1 MQYLTSYLCI
11 FLVLFAGCK
20 EENKA
25 AFNLNFTPEQI
36 EIFGE
41 EIISTRLYE
50 RDMAIAPD
58 GNEIIYTLGNYRQT
72 LRNLVSI
79 KKEGNQWQD
88 KEILPFSGRY
98 NDIEPFFS
106 VDGTK
111 LFFASDRPMDT
122 DSTRTDYNIWV
133 VDRSASAWGR
143 PVALDTVINTV
154 NDEFYPAVSKN
165 NTLYFTATR
174 TDGKGREDIF
184 LSRFVDGSY
193 RAPRALD
200 STINTTTFE
209 FNAYI
214 SPHEDLLVF
223 SSYGRKDGLGGGD
236 LYFSKKSADGS
247 WTEAK
252 NLEFVN
258 SDKLDYCPFI
268 DVPRGNFYFT
278 SDRDIPRKKRIKNVA
293 EFEEEAHKVLN
304 GLGNIYRVDL
314 KKLNLE

>member
-1 MQYLTSYLCI
+1 MQYLSFCI

-25 AFNLNFTPEQI
+25 PFNLNFTPEQI

-41 EIISTRLYE
+41 DIISTRLYE

-58 GNEIIYTLGNYRQT
+58 GNEIVYTLGNYRQT
-72 LRNLVSI
+72 LRSLVRI
-79 KKEGNQWQD
+79 KKEGDQWRD

-106 VDGTK
+106 VDGTR
-111 LFFASDRPMDT
+111 LFFASDRPMGS

-133 VDRSASAWGR
+133 VDRKASDWGR
-143 PVALDTVINTV
+143 PVPLDTVINTV

-174 TDGKGREDIF
+174 TDGMGREDIF
-184 LSRFVDGSY
+184 LSSFVDGSY

-214 SPHEDLLVF
+214 SPQEDLLVF
-223 SSYGRKDGLGGGD
+223 SSYGRKDGFGGGD
-236 LYFSKKSADGS
+236 LYFSKKRADGS

-252 NLEFVN
+252 NLEFAN

-278 SDRDIPRKKRIKNVA
+278 SDRDIPHRKHIKDVT
-293 EFEEEAHKVLN
+293 EFEEEADRVLN